1 MNKIE
6 RSYLYII
13 ILFSIITI
21 FSYRLYKN
29 MTRTSKEGQNPIIG
43 ILTFKNKLIQ
53 RKFDS
58 EVIWDEVNSGIE
70 IRNRDTIRTG
80 DFSDALLTLNDKS
93 KININENSM
102 IYLDFSDSAIINF
115 AYGSLSLV
123 STGDGSSEIGGGD
136 LPHKELKIASGDK
149 VLELGKS
156 SINLAKNGKDDLK
169 LQVTEGTTKIIS
181 NGKETTLKENEV
193 ANLTEAGIEI
203 SEINIFPNNP
213 IELYKIYSKTQKI
226 PIDFDWTTTQAV
238 EDVHLEISKNSKF
251 SSLVS
256 NLPVRGN
263 SIQISLDPGSYYWR
277 LSASIKT
284 KKQRELSVLRKIHVY
299 SVTPPE
305 IVLPEEG
312 KIFKYSSLPP
322 LIEFSWKKNELFKD
336 YSIEISKDS
345 SFSEIIRKVATSS
358 NFVTID
364 KLPEGKFYA
373 RILAYPVSQD
383 LSIETSSNLSFTL
396 ESTLLPDPPKL
407 NSPFNNTKINGFAIE
422 KGVYVFQWKDNPEIK
437 EYIYQ
442 ISQSKKFESILYE
455 LKNSANQVKPN
466 LKLNSGN
473 YFWRVKAINKENKT
487 SEFSDINSFEIK
499 VLEKLELNFP
509 LDKNSFNLEKEGITF
524 SWKKND
530 FSSNFIFE
538 ISSDQTFQKKIITS
552 KINTN
557 SYYYKFT
564 SEGDY
569 FWRVVLLSDDGSEL
583 LNSPV
588 YSLTIENNKDPNLI
602 SPKENERIDMSNAE
616 ELIFKWD
623 KIQNA
628 DSYLLEITDNSG
640 NLITKTSKLNNN
652 QFIFKDLTKLEEGN
666 FKWSIQAVYRKNDNE
681 LFSQKKVGNFKIYLS
696 DKPIIPMVK
705 EQKKFYVE

>member
-1 MNKIE
+1 
-6 RSYLYII
+6 
-13 ILFSIITI
+13 
-21 FSYRLYKN
+21 
-29 MTRTSKEGQNPIIG
+29 
-43 ILTFKNKLIQ
+43 
-53 RKFDS
+53 
-58 EVIWDEVNSGIE
+58 
-70 IRNRDTIRTG
+70 
-80 DFSDALLTLNDKS
+80 
-93 KININENSM
+93 
-102 IYLDFSDSAIINF
+102 
-115 AYGSLSLV
+115 
-123 STGDGSSEIGGGD
+123 
-136 LPHKELKIASGDK
+136 
-149 VLELGKS
+149 
-156 SINLAKNGKDDLK
+156 
-169 LQVTEGTTKIIS
+169 
-181 NGKETTLKENEV
+181 
-193 ANLTEAGIEI
+193 
-203 SEINIFPNNP
+203 
-213 IELYKIYSKTQKI
+213 
-226 PIDFDWTTTQAV
+226 
-238 EDVHLEISKNSKF
+238 
-251 SSLVS
+251 
-256 NLPVRGN
+256 
-263 SIQISLDPGSYYWR
+263 
-277 LSASIKT
+277 
-284 KKQRELSVLRKIHVY
+284 
-299 SVTPPE
+299 
-305 IVLPEEG
+305 
-312 KIFKYSSLPP
+312 
-322 LIEFSWKKNELFKD
+322 
-336 YSIEISKDS
+336 
-345 SFSEIIRKVATSS
+345 
-358 NFVTID
+358 
-364 KLPEGKFYA
+364 
-373 RILAYPVSQD
+373 
-383 LSIETSSNLSFTL
+383 L

-466 LKLNSGN
+466 LKLNPGN

-509 LDKNSFNLEKEGITF
+509 LDKNSFNLEKEGIIF

-557 SYYYKFT
+557 SYNYKFT

-569 FWRVVLLSDDGSEL
+569 FWRVLLLSDDGSEL

>member
-1 MNKIE
+1 MEKIE

-13 ILFSIITI
+13 ILFFIIVL

-29 MTRTSKEGQNPIIG
+29 MTRTSKEGQNPVIG

-80 DFSDALLTLNDKS
+80 DYSDALLTLNDKS

-123 STGDGSSEIGGGD
+123 STGDGSSESGGD
-136 LPHKELKIASGDK
+136 ELPHKDLKIASGDK

-169 LQVTEGTTKIIS
+169 LQVTEGTAKIIAK
-181 NGKETTLKENEV
+181 GKETTLKENEV

-203 SEINIFPNNP
+203 SEINLFPNNP
-213 IELYKIYSKTQKI
+213 VDLHKIYSKTSKTQV
-226 PIDFDWTTTQAV
+226 DFDWTTTQAV
-238 EDVHLEISKNSKF
+238 EDVRIEVSKDSKF
-251 SSLVS
+251 SSLML
-256 NLPVRGN
+256 NLPVKGN
-263 SIQISLDPGSYYWR
+263 SVQVSLDPGLYYWR
-277 LSASIKT
+277 LSALIKN
-284 KKQRELSVLRKIHVY
+284 KKQRELSVLRKIHVF
-299 SVTPPE
+299 SVSPPE
-305 IVLPEEG
+305 IVIPEEG
-312 KIFKYSSLPP
+312 KIFKYSSLSP

-336 YSIEISKDS
+336 YSIEISKDP
-345 SFSEIIRKVATSS
+345 SFNEILRKVVTSS
-358 NFVTID
+358 NFATID

-383 LSIETSSNLSFTL
+383 ISIETSLTSSFTL
-396 ESTLLPDPPKL
+396 ESTLVPDPPKL
-407 NSPFNNTKINGFAIE
+407 NSPFNNTKINGISIE
-422 KGVYVFQWKDNPEIK
+422 KGLYVFQWKDNPEIK
-437 EYIYQ
+437 EYLYQ
-442 ISQSKKFESILYE
+442 ISQSKKFDSILYE
-455 LKNSANQVKPN
+455 LKTAANQVKPN
-466 LKLNSGN
+466 IKLNPGN
-473 YFWRVKAINKENKT
+473 YFWRVKATNKENKS
-487 SEFSDINSFEIK
+487 SEFSEINSFEIK
-499 VLEKLELNFP
+499 ELEKLELIFP
-509 LDKNSFNLEKEGITF
+509 SDKNSFNLEKDSIMF

-538 ISSDQTFQKKIITS
+538 IASDQTFQKKIVTS
-552 KINTN
+552 KINSN
-557 SYYYKFT
+557 SYTYKFT

-569 FWRVVLLSDDGSEL
+569 YWRVVLHSDDGSEL

-588 YSLTIENNKDPNLI
+588 YSITIENNKDPNLI
-602 SPKENERIDMSNAE
+602 SPRENERIDMSNAD
-616 ELIFKWD
+616 ELIFKWE

-628 DSYLLEITDNSG
+628 DSYILEILDNSG
-640 NLITKTSKLNNN
+640 NLITKIPKLSSN
-652 QFIFKDLTKLEEGN
+652 QFIFKDLSKLEEGN
-666 FKWSIQAVYRKNDNE
+666 FKWSIQAVYRKNENE

-705 EQKKFYVE
+705 DQKKFYVE

>member
-1 MNKIE
+1 MNKFE
-6 RSYLYII
+6 KSYLYII
-13 ILFSIITI
+13 ILFFIIVI
-21 FSYRLYKN
+21 FSFRLYKN
-29 MTRTSKEGQNPIIG
+29 MTRTSKEGQNPVIG

-58 EVIWDEVNSGIE
+58 EVIWDDVNSGIE
-70 IRNRDTIRTG
+70 VRNRDTIRTG
-80 DFSDALLTLNDKS
+80 DYSDALLTLNDKS

-123 STGDGSSEIGGGD
+123 STGDGSSDVGGEE
-136 LPHKELKIASGDK
+136 LSHKELKIASGDK

-156 SINLAKNGKDDLK
+156 SINLAKNGRDELK
-169 LQVTEGTTKIIS
+169 LQVTEGIAKIIS

-203 SEINIFPNNP
+203 SEINLFPNNP
-213 IELYKIYSKTQKI
+213 VDLHKIYSKTQKTQL
-226 PIDFDWTTTQAV
+226 DFDWNTTQAV
-238 EDVHLEISKNSKF
+238 EDVRLELSKDSKF
-251 SSLVS
+251 SSLIM
-256 NLPVRGN
+256 NLPVKGN
-263 SIQISLDPGSYYWR
+263 SVQVSLDPGSYYWR

-284 KKQRELSVLRKIHVY
+284 KKQRELSVLRKVHVY
-299 SVTPPE
+299 SLSPPE

-312 KIFKYSSLPP
+312 KIFKYSSLSP
-322 LIEFSWKKNELFKD
+322 LIEFNWKKNELFKD

-345 SFSEIIRKVATSS
+345 SFNEILRKVVTTS
-358 NFVTID
+358 NFATID

-383 LSIETSSNLSFTL
+383 ISIETSSTSSFTL
-396 ESTLLPDPPKL
+396 ESTLVPDPPKL
-407 NSPFNNTKINGFAIE
+407 NSPFNNTKISGFSIE
-422 KGVYVFQWKDNPEIK
+422 KGVFVFQWKDNPEIK
-437 EYIYQ
+437 EYLYQ
-442 ISQSKKFESILYE
+442 ISQTKKFDSILYE
-455 LKNSANQVKPN
+455 LKTGVNQIKPN
-466 LKLNSGN
+466 IKLNAGN
-473 YFWRVKAINKENKT
+473 YFWRVKAINKENKS

-499 VLEKLELNFP
+499 ELEKIELISP
-509 LDKNSFNLEKEGITF
+509 SDKNSFNLEKESITF

-538 ISSDQTFQKKIITS
+538 ISSDQTFQKKIVTS

-557 SYYYKFT
+557 SYTYKFT

-569 FWRVVLLSDDGSEL
+569 YWRIVLLSDDGSEL

-588 YSLTIENNKDPNLI
+588 YSITIENNKDPNLI
-602 SPKENERIDMSNAE
+602 SPKENERIDMSNAD
-616 ELIFKWD
+616 ELIFKWE

-628 DSYLLEITDNSG
+628 DSYILEITDNSG
-640 NLITKTSKLNNN
+640 NLISKIPKLSLN
-652 QFIFKDLTKLEEGN
+652 QYIFKDLNKLEEGN
-666 FKWSIQAVYRKNDNE
+666 FKWSIQAVFRKNDNE
-681 LFSQKKVGNFKIYLS
+681 IFSQKKSGNFKIYLS
-696 DKPIIPMVK
+696 EKPIVPMVK

>member
-1 MNKIE
+1 M
-6 RSYLYII
+6 
-13 ILFSIITI
+13 
-21 FSYRLYKN
+21 
-29 MTRTSKEGQNPIIG
+29 
-43 ILTFKNKLIQ
+43 
-53 RKFDS
+53 
-58 EVIWDEVNSGIE
+58 
-70 IRNRDTIRTG
+70 
-80 DFSDALLTLNDKS
+80 
-93 KININENSM
+93 
-102 IYLDFSDSAIINF
+102 
-115 AYGSLSLV
+115 
-123 STGDGSSEIGGGD
+123 
-136 LPHKELKIASGDK
+136 
-149 VLELGKS
+149 
-156 SINLAKNGKDDLK
+156 
-169 LQVTEGTTKIIS
+169 
-181 NGKETTLKENEV
+181 
-193 ANLTEAGIEI
+193 
-203 SEINIFPNNP
+203 
-213 IELYKIYSKTQKI
+213 
-226 PIDFDWTTTQAV
+226 
-238 EDVHLEISKNSKF
+238 
-251 SSLVS
+251 
-256 NLPVRGN
+256 
-263 SIQISLDPGSYYWR
+263 
-277 LSASIKT
+277 SASIKT

-305 IVLPEEG
+305 IVLPVEG

-336 YSIEISKDS
+336 YSIEISKDP
-345 SFSEIIRKVATSS
+345 SFNEILKKISS
-358 NFVTID
+358 NSNFATID

-396 ESTLLPDPPKL
+396 ESTLLPDSPKL

-437 EYIYQ
+437 EYLYQ

-455 LKNSANQVKPN
+455 LKTGVNQVKPII
-466 LKLNSGN
+466 KLNPGN
-473 YFWRVKAINKENKT
+473 YFWRVMATNKDNKT

-499 VLEKLELNFP
+499 ELDKLELMFP
-509 LDKNSFNLEKEGITF
+509 QDKNSFNLEKDSITF

-538 ISSDQTFQKKIITS
+538 ISPDQTFQKKILTT

-557 SYYYKFT
+557 SYNYKFT

-569 FWRVVLLSDDGSEL
+569 FWRVALLSDDGSEL
-583 LNSPV
+583 LNSPI
-588 YSLTIENNKDPNLI
+588 YSVTIENNKDPNLI
-602 SPKENERIDMSNAE
+602 SPKENERIDMSYAD